1 MPKPRSL
8 ELLRR
13 ANPASV
19 ATASALGASID
30 LHERVLAAIAWE
42 DCPAEPAPPRPR
54 SLTLPRLTRVRT
66 ALLAGAALVAVLV
79 VAPAFGLI
87 RGVIPF
93 FDAPEAPEPVQVEF
107 ASMNTGAPAGMSPQ
121 AIADNTRE
129 IGQFSFAGRVHTLWV
144 APTKLGGFCFEW
156 IGGWGGCTAP
166 TPDPLTWNGDLV
178 IPPGVSAP
186 SMPGPTQHVAAS
198 VMAADV
204 AAMLKARSLAVP
216 TWISGYVNAS
226 DAQDVVIRFSDGT
239 TVHPQIVWVS
249 KPIGAGFFSYDV
261 PAKYR
266 TEANHLV
273 TVAALTAAG
282 ETVKEQPV
290 H

>member
-1 MPKPRSL
+1 MLKSGPL

-19 ATASALGASID
+19 AAASALGVSTD
-30 LHERVLAAIAWE
+30 LHARVLAAIAWE

-54 SLTLPRLTRVRT
+54 SSTLPRLTRVRA
-66 ALLAGAALVAVLV
+66 ALLVGAALVAVLV

-87 RGVIPF
+87 RSVLPF
-93 FDAPEAPEPVQVEF
+93 FDAPKAPQPVQVEF

-129 IGQFSFAGRVHTLWV
+129 IGQFSFAGRMHTLWV
-144 APTKLGGFCFEW
+144 APTKQGGFCFEW

-178 IPPGVSAP
+178 IPAGVAVP
-186 SMPGPTQHVAAS
+186 SMPVPSKHVAGPMS
-198 VMAADV
+198 AADL
-204 AAMLKARSLAVP
+204 AAIMKARSLAVP
-216 TWISGYVNAS
+216 TWISGYINAS
-226 DAQDVVIRFSDGT
+226 DAQDVVIKFSDGT

-273 TVAALTAAG
+273 TVAALTATG
-282 ETVKEQPV
+282 DIVKEQPV

>member
-1 MPKPRSL
+1 
-8 ELLRR
+8 
-13 ANPASV
+13 
-19 ATASALGASID
+19 
-30 LHERVLAAIAWE
+30 
-42 DCPAEPAPPRPR
+42 
-54 SLTLPRLTRVRT
+54 
-66 ALLAGAALVAVLV
+66 VLV

-93 FDAPEAPEPVQVEF
+93 FDAPKAPQPVQVEF
-107 ASMNTGAPAGMSPQ
+107 ASMNTGAPAGMSPR

-129 IGQFSFAGRVHTLWV
+129 IGQFSFAGRMHTLWV
-144 APTKLGGFCFEW
+144 APTKQGGFCFEW

-178 IPPGVSAP
+178 IPPGVPAP
-186 SMPGPTQHVAAS
+186 SMPTQSQLSHVAAS

-216 TWISGYVNAS
+216 TWINGYVNAS
-226 DAQDVVIRFSDGT
+226 DAQDVVIKFSDGT
-239 TVHPQIVWVS
+239 TVHPPIVWVS

-282 ETVKEQPV
+282 DMVKEQPV

>member
-1 MPKPRSL
+1 MLKSRSL
-8 ELLRR
+8 ELLRD
-13 ANPASV
+13 ANPAPV
-19 ATASALGASID
+19 ATASALGVSID
-30 LHERVLAAIAWE
+30 LHERVLAAIACE

-54 SLTLPRLTRVRT
+54 SLTLPRLTRVRA
-66 ALLAGAALVAVLV
+66 ALLAGAALFAVLV

-87 RGVIPF
+87 RGVLPF
-93 FDAPEAPEPVQVEF
+93 FDAPKAPQPVQLEF

-129 IGQFSFAGRVHTLWV
+129 IGQFSFAGRMHTLWV
-144 APTKLGGFCFEW
+144 APTKEGGFCFEW

-178 IPPGVSAP
+178 IPEGVAAP
-186 SMPGPTQHVAAS
+186 SMPAPSKHVAGPMSAFDS
-198 VMAADV
+198 AAI
-204 AAMLKARSLAVP
+204 MKARSLAVP
-216 TWISGYVNAS
+216 TWISGYVSAS
-226 DAQDVVIRFSDGT
+226 NAQDVVIKFSDGT
-239 TVHPQIVWVS
+239 TVHPQILWVS

-261 PAKYR
+261 PMKYR

-282 ETVKEQPV
+282 DTVKEQPV